1 VEHTFWISLIQ
12 MLSKSFVPV
21 AALRPLAR
29 SDLLRRHPWPLI
41 QVAHATNYVKLG
53 ARAARMVADGEMT
66 PTLLRR
72 WLDFS
77 RVITN

>member
-1 VEHTFWISLIQ
+1 
-12 MLSKSFVPV
+12 
-21 AALRPLAR
+21 
-29 SDLLRRHPWPLI
+29 
-41 QVAHATNYVKLG
+41 VKLG